1 MRERAP
7 APPPCRRESAPPE
20 LCGAQRESIASTPVC
35 RRERESLC
43 VAKRERASI
52 WHLCVGERGGPM
64 CCKEN
69 EGERV
74 RSAETVLSTGRSV
87 TRCGKFSPLWTK
99 VKISEN
105 FLMVYLVFGNI
116 LNQLVQN
123 FVFWGKYSLW

>member
-1 MRERAP
+1 M
-7 APPPCRRESAPPE
+7 C
-20 LCGAQRESIASTPVC
+20 CK
-35 RRERESLC
+35 ERESVHLAPMC
-43 VAKRERASI
+43 GRERGA
-52 WHLCVGERGGPM
+52 M

-74 RSAETVLSTGRSV
+74 RSAETVPRSPTVLSTGRSV